1 VHDLR
6 HTVGMR
12 LREAGVPEST
22 AADVLWHARRSMTAH
37 YSLAQLVELHAALVK
52 IEQPSEAWN
61 KSLHTL
67 RQEAQAARAQAA
79 SHPKVTQSTHRV
91 A

>member
-1 VHDLR
+1 
-6 HTVGMR
+6 MNR
-12 LREAGVPEST
+12 LREAGVAEST

-52 IEQPSEAWN
+52 IEQPAETWN

-67 RQEAQAARAQAA
+67 RLEAGQARTKAEKRRA
-79 SHPKVTQSTHRV
+79 SHPKLTQPSVRS

>member
-1 VHDLR
+1 MRGGGRAGGGFRRLDFVEFFGGSACSFLR
-6 HTVGMR
+6 FRNLPFFERRFVLE
-12 LREAGVPEST
+12 LRDAS
-22 AADVLWHARRSMTAH
+22 
-37 YSLAQLVELHAALVK
+37 
-52 IEQPSEAWN
+52 AWN

-79 SHPKVTQSTHRV
+79 SHPKVTQPTRRV